1 MTKEAIQ
8 ELFKD
13 ILLKIEHGTFFIILG
28 FQDLIPFIFSILEKK
43 RQNILQKNY
52 MLLPIGTNFNKFL
65 IHQTFKCVFIIN
77 EEQFLRIP
85 ISITG
90 IFEVHRLTYQQ
101 AKRP

>member
-1 MTKEAIQ
+1 
-8 ELFKD
+8 
-13 ILLKIEHGTFFIILG
+13 
-28 FQDLIPFIFSILEKK
+28 
-43 RQNILQKNY
+43 
-52 MLLPIGTNFNKFL
+52 MLLHIGTNFNKFL

-77 EEQFLRIP
+77 EEQFSRIP